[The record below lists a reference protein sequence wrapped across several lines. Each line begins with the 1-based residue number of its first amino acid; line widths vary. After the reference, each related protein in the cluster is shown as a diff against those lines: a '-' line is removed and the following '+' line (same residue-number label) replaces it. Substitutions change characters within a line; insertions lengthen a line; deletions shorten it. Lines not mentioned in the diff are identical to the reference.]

1 MYYNDNS
8 ASECFFSMLIVGAMS
23 WLTHR
28 AGRQSAFK
36 EVEEAISRDEVKY
49 LKNEINRMKGN
60 QGSQKKG
67 DQWDDLRRALKLPTA
82 S

>member
-23 WLTHR
+23 WFSHN
-28 AGRQSAFK
+28 AGRQAARK
-36 EVEEAISRDEVKY
+36 EFEEAISRDEVKY
-49 LKNEINRMKGN
+49 LKNEVNRMNGN
-60 QGSQKKG
+60 KRKG